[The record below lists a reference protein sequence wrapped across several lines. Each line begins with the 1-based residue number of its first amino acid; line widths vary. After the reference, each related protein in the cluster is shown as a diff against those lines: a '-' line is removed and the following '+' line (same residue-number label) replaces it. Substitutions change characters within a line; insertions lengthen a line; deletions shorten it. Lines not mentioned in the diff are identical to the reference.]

1 VTVDLLWSPFAEFAF
16 MRRAL
21 LGGVALACSA
31 APLGVFLILRRM
43 SLIGDAI
50 AHGILPGAALAFWL
64 FGLSLPALT
73 LGGLAAGLGMA
84 GAAAW
89 VSRRTGLR
97 EDASLAA
104 LYPISLASGVLLLG
118 LAGRKLDLLHLLFG
132 SALAVDADTLSGM
145 LATAA
150 FSLLVL
156 ALIYRALALDSLDP
170 LVPAQRQPNR
180 AIRPCGLPDSGGA
193 QPGDRLPGNRCADGG
208 GADDAAGCGCAFLEP
223 TPARPVAAGC
233 AAGRPVCM
241 AGAAAV
247 VLRQPAQRA
256 VHRPAGG
263 CVLPDFS
270 RCGPGIWPAAFARF
284 NPDRL
289 RYQPMRHLF
298 LLLALWL
305 PLSLQ
310 AAEKISVVT
319 SFSILADMTREVGGE
334 HIELTNLVGPDA
346 DAHLYEPSPDDAQA
360 LLRADLIIAN
370 GLGFEPW
377 LERLMASS
385 EPKGKRIDA
394 SAGVVPLMLEEEGE
408 AVPDPHAWQ
417 GLTNAEIYVRNI
429 AKALVALDPAHRND
443 YERRRD
449 AYLSRLHAL
458 LKKADTRIGSLPA
471 SQRKVVTSHDAFGY
485 LGQAWQLRFIAPQGL
500 STHDEPSAADVAAL
514 IRQLRQEGVR
524 AVFVENIRD
533 PRLIEQIAEE
543 AGATVGGTLYSDAL
557 ASAGPASTY
566 LGMFE
571 HNLDTLMQA
580 LQP

>member
-1 VTVDLLWSPFAEFAF
+1 
-16 MRRAL
+16 MR
-21 LGGVALACSA
+21 
-31 APLGVFLILRRM
+31 
-43 SLIGDAI
+43 
-50 AHGILPGAALAFWL
+50 
-64 FGLSLPALT
+64 
-73 LGGLAAGLGMA
+73 
-84 GAAAW
+84 
-89 VSRRTGLR
+89 
-97 EDASLAA
+97 
-104 LYPISLASGVLLLG
+104 Y
-118 LAGRKLDLLHLLFG
+118 
-132 SALAVDADTLSGM
+132 
-145 LATAA
+145 
-150 FSLLVL
+150 
-156 ALIYRALALDSLDP
+156 
-170 LVPAQRQPNR
+170 
-180 AIRPCGLPDSGGA
+180 
-193 QPGDRLPGNRCADGG
+193 
-208 GADDAAGCGCAFLEP
+208 
-223 TPARPVAAGC
+223 
-233 AAGRPVCM
+233 
-241 AGAAAV
+241 
-247 VLRQPAQRA
+247 
-256 VHRPAGG
+256 
-263 CVLPDFS
+263 
-270 RCGPGIWPAAFARF
+270 
-284 NPDRL
+284 
-289 RYQPMRHLF
+289 LF

-310 AAEKISVVT
+310 AAEKTSVVT

-377 LERLMASS
+377 LERLLASS
-385 EPKGKRIDA
+385 EPAGKRIDA

-417 GLTNAEIYVRNI
+417 SLTNAEIYVRNI

-443 YERRRD
+443 YERR
-449 AYLSRLHAL
+449 
-458 LKKADTRIGSLPA
+458 
-471 SQRKVVTSHDAFGY
+471 KVVTSHDAFGY
-485 LGQAWQLRFIAPQGL
+485 LGQAWQLQFIAPQGL

-514 IRQLRQEGVR
+514 IRQLREEGVR